1 MKFYYYVC
9 PRCGRTWRRY
19 FPRSKMKCKFC
30 NSTWKTK
37 KAKGTRSH
45 FSLKATFVWL
55 IWIAAILFVLYKAN
69 AFVNMK
75 AHMKP
80 ARNAA
85 QVVENVDAENE
96 EAVALLFTTICPTT
110 NPSKRSWKRTSKTP
124 KVELDVRLELA
135 IDNFVVGRFFICITR
150 RTDTIDRLLIICLTF
165 FF

>member
-1 MKFYYYVC
+1 
-9 PRCGRTWRRY
+9 
-19 FPRSKMKCKFC
+19 MKCKFC

-96 EAVALLFTTICPTT
+96 EAVA
-110 NPSKRSWKRTSKTP
+110 PSVYDHLPDDDSVEEVVETSA
-124 KVELDVRLELA
+124 ENAE
-135 IDNFVVGRFFICITR
+135 G
-150 RTDTIDRLLIICLTF
+150 
-165 FF
+165 